1 MKSKIRGCAAD
12 KFYYCQCCIVI
23 VASWCYVK
31 SFEFYIYISDHT
43 LRLSQ
48 GSLFWQGTAR
58 PPPPCLLGVPPNS
71 RCVGACSEMAQC
83 KKRCGRRAN
92 VPRFGTCC
100 GACPT
105 RHTRECGVRHPA
117 ACTHQ
122 CGRRAN
128 RPRFISCCGR
138 CPDRH
143 TRQCGFRQ
151 GLPGVVLETS
161 TGTLAVES
169 RGRFSAPEPEDD
181 IALCWMCRCEIPT
194 DEVFWCLNRGCD
206 YAFYGVCFECLTGHA
221 CRFAPVDLQAESGEP
236 QVWCVLHEQWRPLSS
251 CKRRGSA
258 LEGLGRT
265 PTYECYGAK
274 RCRPAVRA
282 EETGNLREPKK
293 ARAELGKE
301 TAGPTVIGKEAK
313 GGGQPP
319 EG

>member
-1 MKSKIRGCAAD
+1 MRDNLLKLYDATGLVCLQETGPSFGTQSPPRINCFPAVDPPRRPSAD
-12 KFYYCQCCIVI
+12 PAPMEQPSRELVLRQHLELVRLYLQ
-23 VASWCYVK
+23 S
-31 SFEFYIYISDHT
+31 SLPLYIYISDRT

-48 GSLFWQGTAR
+48 GSLFCRGRAR

-122 CGRRAN
+122 CGRKAN
-128 RPRFISCCGR
+128 RPRFISCCGS

-169 RGRFSAPEPEDD
+169 RGRFSATEPEDD

-194 DEVFWCLNRGCD
+194 DEVFWCLNRGCE
-206 YAFYGVCFECLTGHA
+206 YACNGVCFDCLTGHV
-221 CRFAPVDLQAESGEP
+221 CRVAPVEIS
-236 QVWCVLHEQWRPLSS
+236 PL
-251 CKRRGSA
+251 A
-258 LEGLGRT
+258 
-265 PTYECYGAK
+265 
-274 RCRPAVRA
+274 
-282 EETGNLREPKK
+282 
-293 ARAELGKE
+293 
-301 TAGPTVIGKEAK
+301 AG
-313 GGGQPP
+313 
-319 EG
+319 